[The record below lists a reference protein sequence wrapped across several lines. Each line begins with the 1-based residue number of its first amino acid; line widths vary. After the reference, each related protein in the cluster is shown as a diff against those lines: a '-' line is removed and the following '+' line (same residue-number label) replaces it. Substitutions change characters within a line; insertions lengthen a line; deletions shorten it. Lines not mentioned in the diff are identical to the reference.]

1 MFKKFSAYLVGLIF
15 FFPIFFLVSSA
26 IKPTRD
32 IFAIPPKIFFFSLDL
47 NNFQNVFSQINF
59 FPSIIDSFIIAI
71 GSASWTL
78 FITIYSSYHLSRNNF
93 KFKNLFIIS
102 IISTR
107 MMPLVSI
114 SIPIY
119 FVLSRL
125 NLLDTYMGLILVHSC
140 INLPLAVL
148 LMKSFY
154 DDIPREIDENAFLDG
169 ASKFVILHKLILP
182 LSLGGLSVTFILS
195 FIFSWT
201 EFICAVM
208 LSQMKIKTLPVYA
221 SLYKTLPSWDAMS
234 VIISISLVPLFVLLL
249 FIQKY
254 IVRGLTLGSVK
265 E

>member
-1 MFKKFSAYLVGLIF
+1 
-15 FFPIFFLVSSA
+15 
-26 IKPTRD
+26 
-32 IFAIPPKIFFFSLDL
+32 
-47 NNFQNVFSQINF
+47 
-59 FPSIIDSFIIAI
+59 
-71 GSASWTL
+71 
-78 FITIYSSYHLSRNNF
+78 
-93 KFKNLFIIS
+93 
-102 IISTR
+102 

-125 NLLDTYMGLILVHSC
+125 NLLDSYLGLILVHSC

-154 DDIPREIDENAFLDG
+154 DDIPKQIDENAFIDG
-169 ASKFVILHKLILP
+169 AGKFFILHKLILP

-208 LSQMKIKTLPVYA
+208 LSQMEIKTLPVYA
-221 SLYKTLPSWDAMS
+221 SLYKTLPSWDTMS
-234 VIISISLVPLFVLLL
+234 VIISISLMPLFILLL

>member
-1 MFKKFSAYLVGLIF
+1 
-15 FFPIFFLVSSA
+15 
-26 IKPTRD
+26 
-32 IFAIPPKIFFFSLDL
+32 
-47 NNFQNVFSQINF
+47 
-59 FPSIIDSFIIAI
+59 
-71 GSASWTL
+71 
-78 FITIYSSYHLSRNNF
+78 
-93 KFKNLFIIS
+93 
-102 IISTR
+102 

-125 NLLDTYMGLILVHSC
+125 NLLDTYLGLILVHSC

-154 DDIPREIDENAFLDG
+154 DDIPKQIDENAFIDG
-169 ASKFVILHKLILP
+169 AGKFFILHKLILP

-208 LSQMKIKTLPVYA
+208 LSQMEIKTLPVYA
-221 SLYKTLPSWDAMS
+221 SLYKTLPSWDTMS
-234 VIISISLVPLFVLLL
+234 VIISISLMPLFILLL

>member
-1 MFKKFSAYLVGLIF
+1 
-15 FFPIFFLVSSA
+15 
-26 IKPTRD
+26 
-32 IFAIPPKIFFFSLDL
+32 
-47 NNFQNVFSQINF
+47 
-59 FPSIIDSFIIAI
+59 
-71 GSASWTL
+71 
-78 FITIYSSYHLSRNNF
+78 
-93 KFKNLFIIS
+93 
-102 IISTR
+102 

-125 NLLDTYMGLILVHSC
+125 NLLDTYLGLILVHSC

-154 DDIPREIDENAFLDG
+154 DDIPKQIDENAFIDG
-169 ASKFVILHKLILP
+169 AGKFFILHRLILP

-208 LSQMKIKTLPVYA
+208 LSQMEIKTLPVYA
-221 SLYKTLPSWDAMS
+221 SLYKTLPSWDTMS
-234 VIISISLVPLFVLLL
+234 VIISISLMPLFILLL

-265 E
+265 ELSLIHI

>member
-1 MFKKFSAYLVGLIF
+1 MFKKISAYLIGLIF
-15 FFPIFFLVSSA
+15 FFPIFFLISSA
-26 IKPTRD
+26 IKPTKD
-32 IFAIPPKIFFFSLDL
+32 IFA
-47 NNFQNVFSQINF
+47 
-59 FPSIIDSFIIAI
+59 
-71 GSASWTL
+71 T
-78 FITIYSSYHLSRNNF
+78 YSGYYLSRNNF

-125 NLLDTYMGLILVHSC
+125 NLLDTYLGLILVHSC

-154 DDIPREIDENAFLDG
+154 DDIPKQIDENAFIDG
-169 ASKFVILHKLILP
+169 AGKFFILHKLILP

-208 LSQMKIKTLPVYA
+208 LSQMEIKTLPVYA
-221 SLYKTLPSWDAMS
+221 SLYKTLPSWDTMS
-234 VIISISLVPLFVLLL
+234 VIISISLMPLFILLL

>member
-1 MFKKFSAYLVGLIF
+1 
-15 FFPIFFLVSSA
+15 
-26 IKPTRD
+26 
-32 IFAIPPKIFFFSLDL
+32 
-47 NNFQNVFSQINF
+47 
-59 FPSIIDSFIIAI
+59 
-71 GSASWTL
+71 
-78 FITIYSSYHLSRNNF
+78 
-93 KFKNLFIIS
+93 
-102 IISTR
+102 

-125 NLLDTYMGLILVHSC
+125 NLLDTYLGLILVHSC

-154 DDIPREIDENAFLDG
+154 DDIPKQIDENAFIDG
-169 ASKFVILHKLILP
+169 AGKFYILHKLILP

-208 LSQMKIKTLPVYA
+208 LSQMEIKTLPVYA
-221 SLYKTLPSWDAMS
+221 SLYKTLPSWDTMS
-234 VIISISLVPLFVLLL
+234 VIISVSLMPLFILLL

>member
-1 MFKKFSAYLVGLIF
+1 M
-15 FFPIFFLVSSA
+15 SSA
-26 IKPTRD
+26 K
-32 IFAIPPKIFFFSLDL
+32 
-47 NNFQNVFSQINF
+47 
-59 FPSIIDSFIIAI
+59 
-71 GSASWTL
+71 
-78 FITIYSSYHLSRNNF
+78 
-93 KFKNLFIIS
+93 
-102 IISTR
+102 
-107 MMPLVSI
+107 LVSI

-125 NLLDTYMGLILVHSC
+125 NLLDTYLGLILVHSC

-154 DDIPREIDENAFLDG
+154 DDIPKQIDENAFIDG
-169 ASKFVILHKLILP
+169 AGKFFILHKLILP

-208 LSQMKIKTLPVYA
+208 LSQMEIKTLPVYA
-221 SLYKTLPSWDAMS
+221 SLYKTLPSWDTMS
-234 VIISISLVPLFVLLL
+234 VIISISLMPLFILLL

>member
-1 MFKKFSAYLVGLIF
+1 
-15 FFPIFFLVSSA
+15 
-26 IKPTRD
+26 
-32 IFAIPPKIFFFSLDL
+32 
-47 NNFQNVFSQINF
+47 
-59 FPSIIDSFIIAI
+59 
-71 GSASWTL
+71 
-78 FITIYSSYHLSRNNF
+78 
-93 KFKNLFIIS
+93 
-102 IISTR
+102 

-125 NLLDTYMGLILVHSC
+125 NLLDTYLGLILVHSC

-154 DDIPREIDENAFLDG
+154 DDIPKQIDENAFIDG
-169 ASKFVILHKLILP
+169 AGKFFILHRLILP

-208 LSQMKIKTLPVYA
+208 LSQMEIKTLPVYA
-221 SLYKTLPSWDAMS
+221 SLYKTLPSWDTMS
-234 VIISISLVPLFVLLL
+234 VIISVSLMPLFILLL

>member
-32 IFAIPPKIFFFSLDL
+32 IFAIPPKIFFFLLYL

-78 FITIYSSYHLSRNNF
+78 LITIYSSYHLSRNNF

>member
-1 MFKKFSAYLVGLIF
+1 
-15 FFPIFFLVSSA
+15 
-26 IKPTRD
+26 
-32 IFAIPPKIFFFSLDL
+32 
-47 NNFQNVFSQINF
+47 
-59 FPSIIDSFIIAI
+59 
-71 GSASWTL
+71 
-78 FITIYSSYHLSRNNF
+78 
-93 KFKNLFIIS
+93 
-102 IISTR
+102 

-125 NLLDTYMGLILVHSC
+125 NLLDTYLGLILVHSC

-154 DDIPREIDENAFLDG
+154 DDIPKQIDENAFIDG
-169 ASKFVILHKLILP
+169 AGKFFILHKLILP

-208 LSQMKIKTLPVYA
+208 LSQMEIKTLPVYA
-221 SLYKTLPSWDAMS
+221 SLYKTLPSWDTMS
-234 VIISISLVPLFVLLL
+234 VIISVSLMPLFILLL

>member
-1 MFKKFSAYLVGLIF
+1 
-15 FFPIFFLVSSA
+15 
-26 IKPTRD
+26 
-32 IFAIPPKIFFFSLDL
+32 
-47 NNFQNVFSQINF
+47 
-59 FPSIIDSFIIAI
+59 
-71 GSASWTL
+71 
-78 FITIYSSYHLSRNNF
+78 
-93 KFKNLFIIS
+93 
-102 IISTR
+102 
-107 MMPLVSI
+107 MPLVSI

-125 NLLDTYMGLILVHSC
+125 NLLDTYLGLILVHSC

-154 DDIPREIDENAFLDG
+154 DDIPKQIDENAFIDG
-169 ASKFVILHKLILP
+169 AGKFYILHKLILP

-208 LSQMKIKTLPVYA
+208 LSQMEIKTLPVYA
-221 SLYKTLPSWDAMS
+221 SLYKTLPSWDTMS
-234 VIISISLVPLFVLLL
+234 VIISISLMPLFILLL

>member
-1 MFKKFSAYLVGLIF
+1 
-15 FFPIFFLVSSA
+15 
-26 IKPTRD
+26 
-32 IFAIPPKIFFFSLDL
+32 
-47 NNFQNVFSQINF
+47 
-59 FPSIIDSFIIAI
+59 
-71 GSASWTL
+71 
-78 FITIYSSYHLSRNNF
+78 
-93 KFKNLFIIS
+93 
-102 IISTR
+102 

-125 NLLDTYMGLILVHSC
+125 NLLDTYLGLILVHSC

-154 DDIPREIDENAFLDG
+154 DDIPKQIDENAFIDG
-169 ASKFVILHKLILP
+169 ADKFYILHRLILP

-208 LSQMKIKTLPVYA
+208 LSQMEIKTLPVYA
-221 SLYKTLPSWDAMS
+221 SLYKTLPSWDTMS
-234 VIISISLVPLFVLLL
+234 VRISISLMPLFILLL